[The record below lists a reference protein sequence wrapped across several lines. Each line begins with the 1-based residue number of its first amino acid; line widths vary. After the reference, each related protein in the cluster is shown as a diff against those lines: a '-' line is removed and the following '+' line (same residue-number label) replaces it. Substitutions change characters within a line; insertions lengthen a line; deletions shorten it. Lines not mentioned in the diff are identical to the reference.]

1 VRLLDPCCGAK
12 NCLVVAHGRPPRL
25 TDTSVVVWCVGS
37 CVAIGG

>member
-1 VRLLDPCCGAK
+1 VRLLDPCWGAK

-25 TDTSVVVWCVGS
+25 TDPSVVVWWVGS